1 MTRPASVFWAG
12 SDPPEENKVKMKL
25 KKVLVL
31 TAG

>member
-1 MTRPASVFWAG
+1 MARCACVFCAG

-31 TAG
+31 TVV